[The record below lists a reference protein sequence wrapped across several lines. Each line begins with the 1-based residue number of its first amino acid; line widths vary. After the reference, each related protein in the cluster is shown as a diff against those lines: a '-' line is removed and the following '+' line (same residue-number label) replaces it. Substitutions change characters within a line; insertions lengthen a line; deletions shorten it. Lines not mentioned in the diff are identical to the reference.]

1 MNKNIKKYVM
11 VLVIPIFII
20 TLSFILR
27 SYNSKLVNNDD
38 SLNNTVEN
46 EVDTI
51 EYSGKYEIKDFKVSW
66 NSMYPLLQNGE
77 KIIVLDGYYEDNEW
91 LKDDIIVYNYAWEKN
106 PVVKSI
112 KVTSDDKVEV
122 KWLNLY
128 VNDEILTNLSWKIYK
143 FSKAEIKV
151 LSMYIKNNKIPNN
164 SYFIFWENVS
174 NSIDSRK
181 FWAVWSADF
190 IGKLKE

>member
-11 VLVIPIFII
+11 VLVIPILII
-20 TLSFILR
+20 TFSFVMR
-27 SYNSKLVNNDD
+27 SYNIKLVNNDN

-46 EVDTI
+46 EVDNI
-51 EYSGKYEIKDFKVSW
+51 EYSDKYELKDFKVSW

-77 KIIVLDGYYEDNEW
+77 KITVLDGYYEDNEW
-91 LKDDIIVYNYAWEKN
+91 LKDDIIVHNYAWEKD

-112 KVTSDDKVEV
+112 KVTSNDKVEA

-128 VNDEILTNLSWKIYK
+128 VNDEILTNLSWEIYK

-164 SYFIFWENVS
+164 SYFIF
-174 NSIDSRK
+174 
-181 FWAVWSADF
+181 A
-190 IGKLKE
+190 